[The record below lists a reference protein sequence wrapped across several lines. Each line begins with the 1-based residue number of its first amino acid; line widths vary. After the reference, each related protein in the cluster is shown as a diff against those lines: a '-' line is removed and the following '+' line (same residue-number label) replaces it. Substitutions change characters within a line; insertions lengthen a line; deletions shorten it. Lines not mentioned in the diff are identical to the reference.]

1 MEKGN
6 KRRLVFELVRERT
19 RTSRAE
25 IARMT
30 GMSFP
35 TAMKVVEE
43 FLEKGLLEELEELE
57 PGVGGGRKGHM
68 LRFVPG
74 AYRAVGVECEG
85 QFAHVGL
92 SDMMGKVL
100 EREMIELGDFVHTRD
115 LSPLADAVNRMK
127 QAAGGS
133 PVLGICIGFPANMN
147 QQECAVVSYEAMG
160 IEKHTPFA
168 QIFPEFCSAVDLPLY
183 VENDANL
190 ACEGEAFL
198 RREKGEAG
206 SCDGDNMLYMALGS
220 GCGGAIRLDGKLRR
234 GARCC
239 SGEIGAMLLQP
250 AMGAPRKEN
259 AHDTLE
265 DIVCLQALEKRF
277 GVVLRENV
285 PLEEEMAQK
294 LCEYLAAPLSGAIYT
309 MAMMLDIDLCV
320 LSGIVP
326 GILGPRLCAQIAEKL
341 NCAMPKGAAVRVEPS
356 VDQDAGIIGA
366 AATVFAHS
374 LDALL
379 GG

>member
-6 KRRLVFELVRERT
+6 KRRLVFELLRERT

-25 IARMT
+25 IARVT

-92 SDMMGKVL
+92 SDMVGHVL
-100 EREMIELGDFVHTRD
+100 KRETVELGEFVHTRD
-115 LSPLADAVNRMK
+115 LSPLADAIKRMQ
-127 QAAGGS
+127 QAAGSS
-133 PVLGICIGFPANMN
+133 PVLGMCIGFPANMN
-147 QQECAVVSYEAMG
+147 QQECAVVSYQAMG
-160 IEKHTPFA
+160 IEAHTPFA
-168 QIFPEFCSAVDLPLY
+168 QLFPAFCHAVDLPLY

-198 RREKGEAG
+198 RRERSGREEN
-206 SCDGDNMLYMALGS
+206 NMLYMALGS

-250 AMGAPRKEN
+250 AAGAEKRGEPY
-259 AHDTLE
+259 HTLE
-265 DIVCLQALEKRF
+265 DMVCLQALKRRF
-277 GVVLRENV
+277 GVTLRENMCI
-285 PLEEEMAQK
+285 EEEMAQK
-294 LCEYLAAPLSGAIYT
+294 LCAYLAAPLSGAIYT
-309 MAMMLDIDLCV
+309 MTMMLDIDLCV
-320 LSGIVP
+320 LSGIIP
-326 GILGPRLCAQIAEKL
+326 GILGPQLCAQIMDRLEGAL
-341 NCAMPKGAAVRVEPS
+341 PKGATVRVEPS

>member
-6 KRRLVFELVRERT
+6 KRRLVFELLRERAK
-19 RTSRAE
+19 TSRAE
-25 IARMT
+25 IARVT

-92 SDMMGKVL
+92 SDMVGNVL
-100 EREMIELGDFVHTRD
+100 KRETIELGEFMHTRD
-115 LSPLADAVNRMK
+115 LSPLADAVKRMQ
-127 QAAGGS
+127 QAAGDS

-147 QQECAVVSYEAMG
+147 QKECAVVSCQTME
-160 IEKHTPFA
+160 IETQTPFA
-168 QIFPEFCSAVDLPLY
+168 QIFPTFCSSLDLPLY
-183 VENDANL
+183 VENDANV

-198 RREKGEAG
+198 RRERCESSG
-206 SCDGDNMLYMALGS
+206 SDNMLYIALGS
-220 GCGGAIRLDGKLRR
+220 GCGGAVRLDGKLRC
-234 GARCC
+234 GARCS
-239 SGEIGAMLLQP
+239 SGEIGALLLHP
-250 AMGAPRKEN
+250 AEGAPKREEMQ
-259 AHDTLE
+259 DTLE
-265 DIVCLQALEKRF
+265 GMVCIPALERKF
-277 GVVLRENV
+277 GVTLREDV
-285 PLEEEMAQK
+285 PLEEETVQK

-326 GILGPRLCAQIAEKL
+326 SILGPQLCAQIEERL
-341 NCAMPKGAAVRVEPS
+341 NGAMPKGTAVRVEPS